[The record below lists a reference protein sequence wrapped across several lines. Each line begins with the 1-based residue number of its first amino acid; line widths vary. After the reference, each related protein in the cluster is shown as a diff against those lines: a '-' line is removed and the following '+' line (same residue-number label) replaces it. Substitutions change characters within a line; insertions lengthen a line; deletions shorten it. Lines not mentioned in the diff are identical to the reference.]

1 MVVFAMLASQPQTI
15 SAHALA
21 FPPRLLR
28 TEMLILCARIG
39 FRP

>member
-1 MVVFAMLASQPQTI
+1 MAFAQPQTI
-15 SAHALA
+15 SALALA

>member
-1 MVVFAMLASQPQTI
+1 MFVSQPKSF
-15 SAHALA
+15 SARPLA

>member
-1 MVVFAMLASQPQTI
+1 MLIQALTG
-15 SAHALA
+15 HALA

>member
-1 MVVFAMLASQPQTI
+1 MLTSETNSI

-21 FPPRLLR
+21 FPPLSLR

>member
-1 MVVFAMLASQPQTI
+1 MLGSTTKTL

-21 FPPRLLR
+21 FPPLSLR

>member
-1 MVVFAMLASQPQTI
+1 MVVLTMLASLPQTI

>member
-1 MVVFAMLASQPQTI
+1 MLGSLPQTI